1 MQLPL
6 EVPVMTLPSA
16 TLFPQAL
23 LPLYIFEPRYR
34 KMLADSLKSHRMFTV
49 AMQKPGQTREAP
61 CVVAGLGLIR
71 VSVDHPDGTSH
82 LILQGLARVELG
94 QTLRYKPY
102 RVNSI
107 RPLQS
112 EPVDNVRVDA
122 LLAKVHELVE
132 QRIKLGPSPNFPPF
146 KAATASKKKKSTNAE
161 MPNAL
166 PEIMQYLQNLPD
178 PETVA
183 DLVSCALLPRAEHRQ
198 TILETIE
205 IDRRLKYLIR
215 FLLADIRRTQKNK
228 GKKK

>member
-49 AMQKPGQTREAP
+49 AMQRPGLNREAP
-61 CVVAGLGLIR
+61 CPVAGLGLIR
-71 VSVDHPDGTSH
+71 VSVDHADGTSH
-82 LILQGLARVELG
+82 LILQGLTRVELG

-102 RVNSI
+102 RVNTI
-107 RPLQS
+107 RPLQA
-112 EPVDNVRVDA
+112 EPVDNVMVDA

-132 QRIKLGPSPNFPPF
+132 QRIKLGPPQGFPPF
-146 KAATASKKKKSTNAE
+146 KMPASSKKHVAE
-161 MPNAL
+161 KDHAV

-178 PETVA
+178 AETVA
-183 DLVSCALLPRAEHRQ
+183 DLVSCALLPNAEHRQ

-205 IDRRLKYLIR
+205 VDQRLKYLIR
-215 FLLADIRRTQKNK
+215 FLLADIRRTQKRK
-228 GKKK
+228 GKK

>member
-34 KMLADSLKSHRMFTV
+34 KMLSDSLKSHRMFTV
-49 AMQKPGQTREAP
+49 AMQKPGHMREAP
-61 CVVAGLGLIR
+61 CIVAGLGLIR

-94 QTLRYKPY
+94 QTVRYKPY
-102 RVNSI
+102 RINSI
-107 RPLQS
+107 RPLQP

-132 QRIKLGPSPNFPPF
+132 QRIKLGPSPTFPPF
-146 KAATASKKKKSTNAE
+146 KPAGKKKKSAE

-205 IDRRLKYLIR
+205 IDRRLKCLIR
-215 FLLADIRRTQKNK
+215 FLLADIRRTQKSH

>member
-34 KMLADSLKSHRMFTV
+34 KMLADSLKSHRMFSV
-49 AMQKPGQTREAP
+49 AMQKPGHMREAP

-94 QTLRYKPY
+94 QTVRYKPY

-107 RPLQS
+107 RPLQP

-122 LLAKVHELVE
+122 LLSKVHELVE
-132 QRIKLGPSPNFPPF
+132 QRIKLGPSPTFPPF
-146 KAATASKKKKSTNAE
+146 KPVGSSKKKSAE

-183 DLVSCALLPRAEHRQ
+183 DLVTVALLPRAEHRQ

-205 IDRRLKYLIR
+205 IDRRLKCLIR
-215 FLLADIRRTQKNK
+215 FLLADIRRTQKSR

>member
-94 QTLRYKPY
+94 QTVRYKPY

-107 RPLQS
+107 RPLQP

-132 QRIKLGPSPNFPPF
+132 QRIKLGPSPTFPPF
-146 KAATASKKKKSTNAE
+146 KPKGSSKKKAAAE

-205 IDRRLKYLIR
+205 VDRRLKFLIR
-215 FLLADIRRTQKNK
+215 FLLADIRRTQKTK
-228 GKKK
+228 GKK

>member
-34 KMLADSLKSHRMFTV
+34 KMLVDSLRSHRMFTV
-49 AMQKPGQTREAP
+49 AMQKPGQKREAP

-94 QTLRYKPY
+94 PTVRYKPY

-107 RPLQS
+107 RPLQP

-132 QRIKLGPSPNFPPF
+132 QRIKSGPSPTFPPF
-146 KAATASKKKKSTNAE
+146 KPAGGSKKKKSAQAE

-183 DLVSCALLPRAEHRQ
+183 DLVSCALLARAEHRQ

-215 FLLADIRRTQKNK
+215 FLLADIRRNQKSQ
-228 GKKK
+228 GKK

>member
-1 MQLPL
+1 
-6 EVPVMTLPSA
+6 MTLPSA

-49 AMQKPGQTREAP
+49 AMQKPGQQREAP
-61 CVVAGLGLIR
+61 CPVAGLGLIR

-94 QTLRYKPY
+94 QTVRYKPY

-107 RPLQS
+107 RPLQAD
-112 EPVDNVRVDA
+112 PVDNVMVDA

-132 QRIKLGPSPNFPPF
+132 QRIKLGPPQGFPPF
-146 KAATASKKKKSTNAE
+146 KSPGISKKKSQQPE
-161 MPNAL
+161 LPNSV

-178 PETVA
+178 AETVA
-183 DLVSCALLPRAEHRQ
+183 DLVSCALLPKAEHRQ
-198 TILETIE
+198 MILETIE

-215 FLLADIRRTQKNK
+215 FLLADIRRNQKSK
-228 GKKK
+228 GKK

>member
-49 AMQKPGQTREAP
+49 AMQKPGHMREAP
-61 CVVAGLGLIR
+61 CGVAGLGLIR

-94 QTLRYKPY
+94 PTVRYKPY
-102 RVNSI
+102 RINNV

-132 QRIKLGPSPNFPPF
+132 QRIKLGPSPTFPPF
-146 KAATASKKKKSTNAE
+146 KPAGGSKKKSSE

-183 DLVSCALLPRAEHRQ
+183 DLVSVALLPRAEHRQ

-205 IDRRLKYLIR
+205 IDRRLKFLIR
-215 FLLADIRRTQKNK
+215 FLMADIRRTQKSR